1 MGLQMMKRVQGG
13 FLFCDRWSLLEK
25 NPQEDLYICINYTAQ
40 QFYAKKQQTSHVFM
54 HSFGRTLGAHVQNE

>member
-1 MGLQMMKRVQGG
+1 MGLQMMKLMQGG
-13 FLFCDRWSLLEK
+13 LFFCDRRSLLEK
-25 NPQEDLYICINYTAQ
+25 KAQEVLYICINYTAQ